1 MLPHYNL
8 FCNKISHVR
17 TNINVI
23 IKLLVSY
30 MSLLMC
36 FISFCKCFMSLLISV
51 LLTLYNCIL
60 WFYAC
65 IIIVACYVHLSKT
78 CAIYTYSYIIWP
90 YTYRINK
97 SVINLYYSCW
107 PFVSLLSIYVP
118 FKVMYSLIILQLFF
132 YTTPLL
138 HELILIIIC
147 LDDFFIIFHQMCII
161 LTDNLDIFLLSPL
174 LPHCSLFSL
183 LTCALSRGIQIWQ
196 KFEAKFRNS
205 TLTTIT
211 R

>member
-65 IIIVACYVHLSKT
+65 
-78 CAIYTYSYIIWP
+78 AIYTYSYIIWP

-107 PFVSLLSIYVP
+107 PFDHYCQFMCLLKSCILLL
-118 FKVMYSLIILQLFF
+118 FCNFFLCNTIITRTDTNYYLSWWFF
-132 YTTPLL
+132 Y
-138 HELILIIIC
+138 HI
-147 LDDFFIIFHQMCII
+147 
-161 LTDNLDIFLLSPL
+161 SPNVY
-174 LPHCSLFSL
+174 HFN
-183 LTCALSRGIQIWQ
+183 W
-196 KFEAKFRNS
+196 
-205 TLTTIT
+205 
-211 R
+211 